1 MKITKAMIRRII
13 REQEEDKLPETPAD
27 VETVEDVWSGG
38 DNLELDVD
46 HSKASTEESN
56 IASPEVL
63 ELVVAEVRKRLS
75 EKKDQN
81 KDGENDFDDVKIAR
95 MKASGMSDEEIKKKH
110 PELFKES
117 ALRRKLRK
125 IIKEA
130 VQPMTQKYVMN
141 AFKNMVT
148 FGPNKGMSR
157 GDVVMDKIMS
167 RRYNEAASA
176 VMDAL
181 MIDDP
186 PMGADDELAQILK
199 SPSTLEQVAVA
210 AADWGTKHFRMRR

>member
-27 VETVEDVWSGG
+27 VETVEDAWSGG

-117 ALRRKLRK
+117 ALRRRLRK

-130 VQPMTQKYVMN
+130 VQPMTQSYVLDALN
-141 AFKNMVT
+141 VPVS
-148 FGPNKGMSR
+148 FGPNKGLPR
-157 GDVVMDKIMS
+157 TELVMQKVKAL
-167 RRYNEAASA
+167 RFNEAASI

-186 PMGADDELAQILK
+186 PMGADDELAKILSRQKTIDQIAL
-199 SPSTLEQVAVA
+199 A
-210 AADWGTKHFRMRR
+210 AADWGTKHFRMAR